1 VGARGALRIGI
12 VAAAGA
18 LSAALPAGA
27 SAARPKP
34 CNAKGAQVVARSGT
48 ALLLTASVG
57 SDDEYGPGTRVM
69 TCRKGH
75 PRVTLVSTGPG
86 DSITVSHA
94 FFTPGYVAFAF
105 STASTAC
112 SKYLGDDPQCFSVG
126 VTSYNRRTGKLRA
139 SGTGAADA
147 LVATSAGWMAWVS
160 PPDATGARALSA
172 VAGAGQ
178 RVLAA
183 GAIDPASLAV
193 AGAEVRWSVGGVAAS
208 ATLS

>member
-1 VGARGALRIGI
+1 MRTGLVVVAGLL
-12 VAAAGA
+12 VAA
-18 LSAALPAGA
+18 LSTGA
-27 SAARPKP
+27 SAAARSKP
-34 CNAKGAQVVARSGT
+34 CSAKGAQIVARSGT
-48 ALLLTASVG
+48 ALLLSAPVG

-86 DSITVSHA
+86 DAIAVSHVV
-94 FFTPGYVAFAF
+94 FTPGYVAFAF
-105 STASTAC
+105 SRASTAC

-126 VTSYNRRTGKLRA
+126 VSSYNRRTGKPRA

-147 LVATSAGWMAWVS
+147 LVATSAGWLAWLS
-160 PPDATGARALSA
+160 APDATGARTLSA
-172 VAGAGQ
+172 VDGAGR

-183 GAIDPASLAV
+183 GVIDPASLTV
-193 AGAEVRWSVGGVAAS
+193 AGAVVGWSAGGVAAA